1 VGDKEEG
8 EMSEIKFREI
18 LKDDLED
25 VFLLLNQ
32 LKEKDV
38 NTIDLESA
46 WKSFK
51 SNSSSNSIVGIYND
65 KVIAYGSIVIE
76 NKIRGDI
83 AGHIEDIVVD
93 NTVRGKMVGVKLVK
107 ELVDIGKT
115 KGCYRITLFCDE
127 KLIKFYERNGF
138 KVNNIMMKS
147 FLNN

>member
-1 VGDKEEG
+1 
-8 EMSEIKFREI
+8 MSEIKFREI

-46 WKSFK
+46 WESFK

-138 KVNNIMMKS
+138 KVNNVMMKS

>member
-1 VGDKEEG
+1 MGDKEEG
-8 EMSEIKFREI
+8 KMSEIKFREI
-18 LKDDLED
+18 LKDDLDD

-38 NTIDLESA
+38 DSIDKESSWKNFISNTSA
-46 WKSFK
+46 
-51 SNSSSNSIVGIYND
+51 NSIVGIYED
-65 KVIAYGSIVIE
+65 KIVAYGSIVIE
-76 NKIRGDI
+76 NKVRGDI

-93 NTVRGKMVGVKLVK
+93 INVRGKMAGVKLVK

-138 KVNNIMMKS
+138 KVNNVMMKS
-147 FLNN
+147 FLDS

>member
-1 VGDKEEG
+1 MGDKEEG

-46 WKSFK
+46 WESFK

>member
-1 VGDKEEG
+1 MGDKEEG

-107 ELVDIGKT
+107 ELVDIGKS
-115 KGCYRITLFCDE
+115 KGCYRITLFCDD

-138 KVNNIMMKS
+138 KVNNVMMKS